1 MKEVTNLSFNWL
13 QLQIGWT
20 SGLQQI
26 SRIWI
31 DYLANIS
38 FYTAFSLVHVLVVY
52 SESILTVSTGGMRYL
67 VD

>member
-13 QLQIGWT
+13 QL
-20 SGLQQI
+20 QI